1 MAVKCFIGKK
11 EGIEGRPSGVTVSED
26 YMGPDEIEGQGPDTE
41 GAKGHLRAT
50 RRSLPI
56 ALLRARESVMAHFR
70 PMLSRHDLTEQQWR
84 VMRVLAEEGEMDA
97 TQLAAKALIL
107 APSLTRMIRL
117 LEKRLLIFIRKD
129 ADDGRRTLVRIAPD
143 GLGLIEKIRPESAA
157 VYQMLEARCG
167 GAELESLMDQLDRLV
182 SRLGPAE
189 AQGDD

>member
-1 MAVKCFIGKK
+1 MGSDGNGDQEPENKAAS
-11 EGIEGRPSGVTVSED
+11 GR
-26 YMGPDEIEGQGPDTE
+26 
-41 GAKGHLRAT
+41 LRTT

-129 ADDGRRTLVRIAPD
+129 ADDGRRTLVRIAPE
-143 GLGLIEKIRPESAA
+143 GLGLIERIRPESAA

-182 SRLGPAE
+182 SRLGSAE

>member
-1 MAVKCFIGKK
+1 
-11 EGIEGRPSGVTVSED
+11 
-26 YMGPDEIEGQGPDTE
+26 MGPDGIEDHELDGK
-41 GAKGHLRAT
+41 GATRHLRTT

-84 VMRVLAEEGEMDA
+84 VMRVLAEDGEMDA

-107 APSLTRMIRL
+107 APSLTRMVRL

-129 ADDGRRTLVRIAPD
+129 AEDGRRTLVRIAPE
-143 GLGLIEKIRPESAA
+143 GLSLIERIRPESAA

-182 SRLGPAE
+182 SRLGLAE